1 MIYFKSF
8 FIHSCFYVTH
18 QNNDG
23 RMVAKGTGQTYD
35 IECGMVFIIQLFPFM
50 FIYFLRKRKIW
61 SEKNLDKKIISL
73 LIFPGL
79 DVPKRLPP

>member
-35 IECGMVFIIQLFPFM
+35 IECGMVFIIQ
-50 FIYFLRKRKIW
+50 YFLLCLFIFFGN
-61 SEKNLDKKIISL
+61 EKSGRKKIL
-73 LIFPGL
+73 T
-79 DVPKRLPP
+79 KK